1 MKKSLVNESLVKNSS
16 QNSKVS
22 ESIIDSGIEKNENF
36 ISSKSKT
43 NEPKIGCGVDVS
55 KIEKSFIITE
65 DQIRSLY
72 FEFTSSNANEE
83 KLIIVK
89 DKVEFWYEF
98 EAAKED
104 YYYGNDDDFKREY
117 DELTNSCKEDEI
129 VVYQYIPFSFQQ
141 MLESVEEKINIYCQQ
156 NDDACTCGIDSE
168 LSNLY
173 LLCNIISQNI

>member
-1 MKKSLVNESLVKNSS
+1 MRKIKETESLVKDSI
-16 QNSKVS
+16 QNSNVR

-36 ISSKSKT
+36 VSGKSKT
-43 NEPKIGCGVDVS
+43 NEPTISCGIDVS
-55 KIEKSFIITE
+55 KIEKSFKITE

-72 FEFTSSNANEE
+72 FEFTSSNALEE
-83 KLIIVK
+83 KLIKVK
-89 DKVEFWYEF
+89 NNGEFWIEF
-98 EAAKED
+98 DSAKED
-104 YYYGNDDDFKREY
+104 YYDTDDEDFKREY
-117 DELTNSCKEDEI
+117 EELTNSCKEDEI

-173 LLCNIISQNI
+173 LLSNIISQNI